1 MKIRQVDHDNSEDDN
16 DESLQDDDNEGE
28 EEEGPDSRFSS
39 TAKTP
44 CSVSG
49 SPGKKKAGEINEDME
64 LENKKFLELD
74 KGLTPEDSES
84 DQDGDSDDSGFKM
97 PAKKPTKKAKKKPEN
112 LPMFVP
118 MVLKDDL
125 SKYEKI
131 RQKNINKRVEMLKAL
146 MVDFS
151 DFNTQSRQTSET
163 DSGTC
168 PGWHTDPETK
178 TRCII
183 SDRII
188 CIQEKLNF
196 INLFFEKSFFIQI
209 FF

>member
-1 MKIRQVDHDNSEDDN
+1 
-16 DESLQDDDNEGE
+16 
-28 EEEGPDSRFSS
+28 
-39 TAKTP
+39 
-44 CSVSG
+44 
-49 SPGKKKAGEINEDME
+49 
-64 LENKKFLELD
+64 
-74 KGLTPEDSES
+74 
-84 DQDGDSDDSGFKM
+84 M

-118 MVLKDDL
+118 MVLKYDL

-151 DFNTQSRQTSET
+151 DFNTQFRQTSET

-168 PGWHTDPETK
+168 RGWHTDPETK